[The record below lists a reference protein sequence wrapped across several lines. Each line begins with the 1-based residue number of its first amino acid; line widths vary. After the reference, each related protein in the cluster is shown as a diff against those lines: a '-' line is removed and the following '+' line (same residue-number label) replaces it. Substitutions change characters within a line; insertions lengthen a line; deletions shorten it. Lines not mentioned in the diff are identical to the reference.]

1 MSYRDMSCGVP
12 RVGDAGRTLTLS
24 GWVGRRRDHGGLIFV
39 DLRDRSGVVQL
50 VIDPERAPE
59 AHAVAHRLRLEEVVR
74 VRGELVPRSEGTR
87 NPALPTGDV
96 ELAVSEVEVLAP
108 SEPLPFQLD
117 EEGVDETLR
126 IHHRYLDLRRPA
138 MQRIQ
143 KIRVDVTRIMR
154 RYLEDRGFWELETPM
169 LTRSTPEGARD
180 FLVPAR
186 LNPGSFYALPQ
197 SPQLFKQL
205 LMCAG
210 YERYYQIARC
220 FRDEAQRADRQLEFT
235 QLDIEMSFVE
245 REEVLSVVEGLYG
258 EIWQQILGVEIELPF
273 PRLSYHEAMR
283 RYGSDKP
290 DLRYGLEIGDV
301 SEAVTG
307 SEFGVFRSAV
317 EAGGIVRALAVP
329 GVSVTR
335 KDIDELQAFAK
346 EWGGKGLAHLIFEP
360 DGELR
365 SPIAKF
371 LSPAEIDAI
380 RAATGAEPGSVVFLA
395 ADTEPIVNR
404 VLGALRAHLAE
415 RFELI
420 DRDAWRFVYVVDF
433 PLFKEDEETGGWG
446 AEHHMF
452 TAPIKEHE
460 GMLES
465 DPGAVI
471 SEAYDMVLNGL
482 EMASGSIRI
491 NRPDLQQRVF
501 DVVGFER
508 ADAEERFGFLLRALR
523 FGAPPHGGMAPGLD
537 RTVMLLAGTDNLREV
552 IAFPKTGGGY
562 DPLTGAP
569 APVEAS
575 QLGELGL
582 DVRPLK
588 PPAPPSAV

>member
-1 MSYRDMSCGVP
+1 MSYRDMTCGEA
-12 RVGDAGRTLTLS
+12 RLDDAGRTLTLS

-39 DLRDRSGVVQL
+39 DLRDRAGAVQL
-50 VIDPERAPE
+50 VIDPERSPE
-59 AHAVAHRLRLEEVVR
+59 AHAVAHRLRLEEVIR

-87 NPALPTGDV
+87 NPALATGDV
-96 ELAVSEVEVLAP
+96 ELSVSEAEVLAP

-186 LNPGSFYALPQ
+186 LDPGAFYALPQ

-235 QLDIEMSFVE
+235 QLDLEMSFVE

-258 EIWQQILGVEIELPF
+258 EIWKQILGVELELPF
-273 PRLSYHEAMR
+273 PRIPYHEAMR

-301 SEAVTG
+301 TEAVKG

-365 SPIAKF
+365 SPILKF
-371 LSPAEIDAI
+371 LSEAEVAAI
-380 RAATGAEPGSVVFLA
+380 REATGAEPGSVVFLA
-395 ADTEPIVNR
+395 ADAEPIVNR

-415 RFELI
+415 RFDLI
-420 DRDAWRFVYVVDF
+420 DRSAWKFLYVVDF
-433 PLFKEDEETGGWG
+433 PLFKQDEETGGWG

-460 GMLES
+460 AILES

-569 APVEAS
+569 APVEAT

-582 DVRPLK
+582 TVRPKAVPAK
-588 PPAPPSAV
+588 PQG

>member
-1 MSYRDMSCGVP
+1 MSYRDMTCGEA
-12 RVGDAGRTLTLS
+12 RLDDAGRTLTLS

-39 DLRDRSGVVQL
+39 DLRDRSGAVQL
-50 VIDPERAPE
+50 VIDPERSPE
-59 AHAVAHRLRLEEVVR
+59 AHAVAHRLRLEEVIR

-87 NPALPTGDV
+87 NPALATGDV
-96 ELAVSEVEVLAP
+96 ELSVSAAEVLAP

-186 LNPGSFYALPQ
+186 LDPGAFYALPQ

-235 QLDIEMSFVE
+235 QLDFEMSFVE
-245 REEVLSVVEGLYG
+245 REEVLAVVEGLYG
-258 EIWQQILGVEIELPF
+258 EIWKQILGVEIELPF
-273 PRLSYHEAMR
+273 PRLSYHDAMR

-301 SEAVTG
+301 SEAVKG
-307 SEFGVFRSAV
+307 SAFGVFRSAV

-365 SPIAKF
+365 SPILKF
-371 LSPAEIDAI
+371 LSEAEVAAI
-380 RAATGAEPGSVVFLA
+380 REATGAEPGSVVFLA
-395 ADTEPIVNR
+395 ADAEPIVNR

-415 RFELI
+415 RFDLI
-420 DRDAWRFVYVVDF
+420 DRSAWRFLYVVDF
-433 PLFKEDEETGGWG
+433 PLFKQDEETGGWG

-569 APVEAS
+569 APVEAT

-582 DVRPLK
+582 TVRPK
-588 PPAPPSAV
+588 PAPAKPQG

>member
-1 MSYRDMSCGVP
+1 MSYRDMGCGEP
-12 RVGDAGRTLTLS
+12 RAGDAERTLTLS
-24 GWVGRRRDHGGLIFV
+24 GWVGRRRDHGGLIFI
-39 DLRDRSGVVQL
+39 DLRDRSGAVQL
-50 VIDPERAPE
+50 VIDPERAAD
-59 AHAVAHRLRLEEVVR
+59 AHAIAHRLRLEEVVR
-74 VRGELVPRSEGTR
+74 VRGVLVLRSQETR

-96 ELAVSEVEVLAP
+96 ELSVSEIELLGPAEV
-108 SEPLPFQLD
+108 LPFQLD
-117 EEGVDETLR
+117 DENVDETLR
-126 IHHRYLDLRRPA
+126 IHHRYLDLRRPS

-186 LNPGSFYALPQ
+186 LSPGSFYALPQ

-205 LMCAG
+205 FMVAG
-210 YERYYQIARC
+210 YDRYYQIARC

-245 REEVLSVVEGLYG
+245 REDVLSLCEGLYA
-258 EIWQQILGVEIELPF
+258 EIWQQVAGVELELPF
-273 PRLSYHEAMR
+273 PRLSYAEVMR

-301 SEAVTG
+301 SESVRA

-317 EAGGIVRALAVP
+317 EAGGIVRGLSVP

-346 EWGGKGLAHLIFEP
+346 EWGGKGLAHLIVEP
-360 DGELR
+360 SGELR

-371 LSPAEIDAI
+371 LSEAEVAAI
-380 RAATGAEPGSVVFLA
+380 LEATGAAPGSVVFLA
-395 ADTEPIVNR
+395 ADSEAIVNR
-404 VLGALRAHLAE
+404 VLGALRSHLAE
-415 RFELI
+415 RFDLI
-420 DRDAWRFVYVVDF
+420 DRDAWKFLYVVDF
-433 PLFKEDEETGGWG
+433 PLFKEDEETGGWA

-452 TAPIKEHE
+452 TAPVRVHE
-460 GMLES
+460 DLIET
-465 DPGAVI
+465 DPGAVL
-471 SEAYDMVLNGL
+471 SEAYDMVLNGT

-501 DVVGFER
+501 DAVGFER
-508 ADAEERFGFLLRALR
+508 AEAEERFGFLLRALR
-523 FGAPPHGGMAPGLD
+523 YGAPPTAASRRVSTAP
-537 RTVMLLAGTDNLREV
+537 
-552 IAFPKTGGGY
+552 
-562 DPLTGAP
+562 
-569 APVEAS
+569 S
-575 QLGELGL
+575 
-582 DVRPLK
+582 
-588 PPAPPSAV
+588 

>member
-1 MSYRDMSCGVP
+1 MGCGEP
-12 RVGDAGRTLTLS
+12 RAESAERTLTLS

-39 DLRDRSGVVQL
+39 DLRDRSGSVQL
-50 VIDPERAPE
+50 VIDPERAPD

-74 VRGELVPRSEGTR
+74 VRGVLVLRSEGTR

-96 ELAVSEVEVLAP
+96 ELSISEIEVLGPSEV
-108 SEPLPFQLD
+108 LPFQLD
-117 EEGVDETLR
+117 DEGVDETLR

-186 LNPGSFYALPQ
+186 LSPGSFYALPQ

-205 LMCAG
+205 FMCAG
-210 YERYYQIARC
+210 YDRYYQIARC

-245 REEVLSVVEGLYG
+245 RDEVLSLVEGLYA
-258 EIWQQILGVEIELPF
+258 EIWQEVAGVELELPF
-273 PRLSYHEAMR
+273 LRLSYADAMR

-301 SEAVTG
+301 SDAVRA

-317 EAGGIVRALAVP
+317 EAGGIVRGLSVP

-346 EWGGKGLAHLIFEP
+346 EWGGKGLAHLIVEP
-360 DGELR
+360 TGELR

-371 LSPAEIDAI
+371 LSEAEVAAI
-380 RAATGAEPGSVVFLA
+380 LEATGAEPGSVVFLA
-395 ADTEPIVNR
+395 ADSEAIVNR
-404 VLGALRAHLAE
+404 VLGALRSHLAE
-415 RFELI
+415 RFDLI
-420 DRDAWRFVYVVDF
+420 DRDAWRFLYVVDF
-433 PLFKEDEETGGWG
+433 PLFKQDEETGGWA

-452 TAPIKEHE
+452 TAPVRVHE
-460 GMLES
+460 DLLES
-465 DPGAVI
+465 DPGAVL
-471 SEAYDMVLNGL
+471 SEAYDMVLNGT

-501 DVVGFER
+501 DVIGFER
-508 ADAEERFGFLLRALR
+508 QDAEERFGFLLRALR

-537 RTVMLLAGTDNLREV
+537 RTVMVLAATDNLREV
-552 IAFPKTGGGY
+552 IAFPKIGGGY

-569 APVEAS
+569 APVVAE
-575 QLGELGL
+575 QLAELGL
-582 DVRPLK
+582 AVRPRA
-588 PPAPPSAV
+588 PGAPPTN